1 MNTPQTKQQKGFTII
16 EVVLVLAI
24 AGLIF
29 LMVFVALPSLQKG
42 QKDAQR
48 KQDLARISTQ
58 ITNYVTNTRGAVP
71 KDANSL
77 GNFVRGYLKGDSA
90 TVAGEEYKDPNG
102 ELYKIQYGVVPT
114 ELNTIGYQAKSSCAD
129 DGSGTFKQSNA
140 ARDFALTIKL
150 ENQEA
155 PYCVDSKTSS

>member
-1 MNTPQTKQQKGFTII
+1 MNTPQIKQEKGFTII

-29 LMVFVALPSLQKG
+29 LMVFVALPSLQRG
-42 QKDAQR
+42 QRDAQR

-58 ITNYVTNTRGAVP
+58 FTNYLSSTRGSVP
-71 KDANSL
+71 NSPDSL
-77 GNFVRGYLKGDSA
+77 GRFVQGYLGGSSS

-102 ELYKIQYGVVPT
+102 EFYTVKYGVIPT
-114 ELNTIGYQAKSSCAD
+114 TAGNIGYYDKSACEE
-129 DGSGTFKQSNA
+129 DGSGTVKRTNA

-150 ENQEA
+150 ENQDA
-155 PYCVDSKTSS
+155 PYCVDNKS